1 MKNFRI
7 CQRSLFSLSKRGF
20 SSQQNERIQI
30 HNLSNGIKHV
40 ELNRPEKLN
49 SLDMKMFTAIADTV
63 KSLMNDKSLRAIVLS
78 GKGKAFCAGLDVKS
92 IANPMEDDG
101 VTLPSTK
108 MKELLKRPESYDFT
122 NDLHLDSESIQSMY
136 RDMEAVGNLAQ
147 DVAYLW
153 RKIPVPVICALQ
165 GVCFGGG
172 LQIALGADIRLATP
186 DCRLSVMEA
195 KWGLI
200 PDMAGS
206 IFLRE
211 LVRMDIAKD
220 LTFTGRIVDG
230 IEAEKLGLVTR
241 VVDDPLQEAI
251 QYAEMIAKKSPDS
264 IAASKLLLQKSW
276 VASEENC
283 LNLETELQKK
293 ILMSYNQLTASA
305 RNFGLELPYKNRKD
319 FDKEQ

>member
-7 CQRSLFSLSKRGF
+7 HQRSLFSLPKRGF

-49 SLDMKMFTAIADTV
+49 SLDMKMFKAIADTA

-92 IANPMEDDG
+92 IANPIEDAGVKFPSMKME
-101 VTLPSTK
+101 
-108 MKELLKRPESYDFT
+108 ELLERPESYDFMDT
-122 NDLHLDSESIQSMY
+122 LHLDSESIQSMY

-153 RKIPVPVICALQ
+153 RKIPVPVICAVQ

-186 DCRLSVMEA
+186 DCKLSVMEA

-211 LVRMDIAKD
+211 LVRMDVAKD

-251 QYAEMIAKKSPDS
+251 QYAEMITKKSPDS

-276 VASEENC
+276 VASEEKC
-283 LNLETELQKK
+283 LKLETELQKK
-293 ILMSYNQLTASA
+293 ILMSFNQLTASA

>member
-1 MKNFRI
+1 MKNTRI
-7 CQRSLFSLSKRGF
+7 CQRSFLFLQKRGF

-49 SLDMKMFTAIADTV
+49 SLDMKTFTAIADTA
-63 KSLMNDKSLRAIVLS
+63 KSLLNDKSVRAIVLS

-92 IANPMEDDG
+92 IANPMEENG
-101 VTLPSTK
+101 VKFPSTK
-108 MKELLKRPESYDFT
+108 MEELLERPESYDFT
-122 NDLHLDSESIQSMY
+122 DNLHLDSESLQSMY

-153 RKIPVPVICALQ
+153 RKIPVPVICAIQ

-186 DCRLSVMEA
+186 GCKLSVMEA

-211 LVRMDIAKD
+211 LVRMDVAKD

-241 VVDDPLQEAI
+241 VVDDPLQEAF

-276 VASEENC
+276 VASEETC
-283 LNLETELQKK
+283 LKLETELQRK

-319 FDKEQ
+319 FDKGQ

>member
-1 MKNFRI
+1 MKNFKI